1 MSPVQPLWV
10 SQQNS
15 PNSAGLHSNSRTHL
29 SRVGGRDHPVTPA
42 PPKVYL
48 RKSHS
53 RSVTTTKPPAA
64 ASTAAAGQ
72 PDPYRCQETGRI
84 PTGGGWARG
93 RGSPN
98 ALASSR
104 VGVGTGRV
112 GYTYLHT
119 ALDEH
124 SRLAYT
130 EALDDEKAVTA
141 ADWWLPA
148 AGS

>member
-1 MSPVQPLWV
+1 MSQPR
-10 SQQNS
+10 
-15 PNSAGLHSNSRTHL
+15 SRQ
-29 SRVGGRDHPVTPA
+29 PQPA
-42 PPKVYL
+42 PPLPGSLIHIDVKKL
-48 RKSHS
+48 
-53 RSVTTTKPPAA
+53 
-64 ASTAAAGQ
+64 
-72 PDPYRCQETGRI
+72 GRI